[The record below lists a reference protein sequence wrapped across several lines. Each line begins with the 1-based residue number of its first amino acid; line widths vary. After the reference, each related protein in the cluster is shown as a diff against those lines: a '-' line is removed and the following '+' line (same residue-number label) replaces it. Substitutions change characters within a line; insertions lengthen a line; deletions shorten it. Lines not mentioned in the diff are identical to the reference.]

1 MNKHLKSAIAAAL
14 AAAMLLTGCTG
25 GGSSSTTGEGA
36 ASDQST
42 SGTSQTSQT
51 SEGGV
56 EVSPAGELPIVSEPV
71 EVTLAIE
78 KGGQVEDYVDN
89 LSLIHI

>member
-51 SEGGV
+51 IEGGV
-56 EVSPAGELPIVSEPV
+56 EVSPAGELPIVRLRTMWTIASPSILRKRLV
-71 EVTLAIE
+71 
-78 KGGQVEDYVDN
+78 
-89 LSLIHI
+89 